1 MPRRPGFAAE
11 RRQRLLEMVRANGA
25 VSMRDLAAS
34 LEASEATVRRDIR
47 ALEAEGLLDRRHGGA
62 VAPGG
67 LSREPTYR
75 QKAQVAP
82 AEKTAIA
89 RLAVELV
96 EEGDAIVVGAGT
108 TTRELARELIGFD
121 SLTVVTNSLLVAQV
135 LAEARGVEVVMTG
148 GSLRGAIHAL
158 VGGAA
163 EQTLASL
170 RVRRAFISGNGL
182 TAERG
187 LSTPNMLVA
196 GVDRAL
202 AHSAQEVVA
211 LVDHTKVGVDTMF
224 QTVPADEIAFLV
236 TDAQAPK
243 PELAEFENA
252 GVDVWVASVRDDA

>member
-1 MPRRPGFAAE
+1 MARRPGFAAE
-11 RRQRLLEMVRANGA
+11 RRQRLLEKVRANGA
-25 VSMRDLAAS
+25 VSMRELAAT

-75 QKAQVAP
+75 QKAQVAA
-82 AEKTAIA
+82 AEKAAIA
-89 RLAVELV
+89 RLAAELV

-148 GSLRGAIHAL
+148 GSMRGSIHAL

-202 AHSAQEVVA
+202 AHAAQEVVA

-236 TDAQAPK
+236 TDARAAK
-243 PELAEFENA
+243 RELEEIENA
-252 GVDVWVASVRDDA
+252 GVDVWVATVPGDA

>member
-11 RRQRLLEMVRANGA
+11 RRQRLLEMVRATGA
-25 VSMRDLAAS
+25 VSLRDLASS

-62 VAPGG
+62 MAPGG

-75 QKAQVAP
+75 QKAGVAA
-82 AEKTAIA
+82 AEKAAIA
-89 RLAVELV
+89 RLAADLV
-96 EEGDAIVVGAGT
+96 DEGDAIVIGAGT
-108 TTRELARELIGFD
+108 TTRELARELAGFGA
-121 SLTVVTNSLLVAQV
+121 LTVVTNSLLVAQV

-163 EQTLASL
+163 EQMLAGL

-202 AHSAQEVVA
+202 AQAAREVVA

-224 QTVPADEIAFLV
+224 QTVPADEISYLV
-236 TDAQAPK
+236 TDAGAPET
-243 PELAEFENA
+243 ELAGLASA
-252 GVDVWVASVRDDA
+252 GVEVRVAT

>member
-11 RRQRLLEMVRANGA
+11 RRQRLLELVRANGA
-25 VSMRDLAAS
+25 VALRDLAET
-34 LEASEATVRRDIR
+34 LQASEATVRRDIR
-47 ALEAEGLLDRRHGGA
+47 VLEADGLLDRRHGGA

-67 LSREPTYR
+67 LSWEPTYR
-75 QKAQVAP
+75 QKAKVAA

-89 RLAVELV
+89 RLAVDLV
-96 EEGDAIVVGAGT
+96 DEGDAIVIGAGT
-108 TTRELARELIGFD
+108 TTRELARELVGFD
-121 SLTVVTNSLLVAQV
+121 SLTVVTNSLLVAGV

-148 GSLRGAIHAL
+148 GSLRGSIHAL

-163 EQTLASL
+163 EQTLSSL

-202 AHSAQEVVA
+202 AHAAQEVVA

-224 QTVPADEIAFLV
+224 QTVPIEQIAHLV
-236 TDAQAPK
+236 TDRRDTGD
-243 PELAEFENA
+243 ELAAFETA
-252 GVDVWVASVRDDA
+252 GVDVRIAPLD

>member
-1 MPRRPGFAAE
+1 MARRPGFAAE

-25 VSMRDLAAS
+25 VSMRELAAT

-67 LSREPTYR
+67 LSREPTYQ
-75 QKAQVAP
+75 QKAKVAA
-82 AEKTAIA
+82 AEKAAIA
-89 RLAVELV
+89 RLAAELV

-108 TTRELARELIGFD
+108 TTREFARELLGFD

-135 LAEARGVEVVMTG
+135 LGESRGVEVVMTG

-202 AHSAQEVVA
+202 AHAAQEVVA

-236 TDAQAPK
+236 TDHQAPK
-243 PELAEFENA
+243 AELEEIENA
-252 GVDVWVASVRDDA
+252 GVDVWVASVPAEG